1 MFITIAQCISP
12 NDLITVSNR
21 RVKYT
26 NSNLDFLSNFKLN
39 VNQNLISHCYQIK
52 NKLDIL
58 SKYIYFI

>member
-52 NKLDIL
+52 K
-58 SKYIYFI
+58 

>member
-12 NDLITVSNR
+12 NDLITVSNP

-39 VNQNLISHCYQIK
+39 VNQNFISHCYQIK